1 MDTRGR
7 GHDRDH
13 GFGHGKE
20 PAEEPDAED
29 EGERGHQE
37 DRRRHRV
44 LRADRGAR
52 HLGLEGDA
60 ARGGHAG
67 SDPTFEHEVQGV
79 GPGTA
84 EGADRDHQ
92 RDRRDEPRDPE
103 HEACEQ
109 GDTYRTLG
117 DPVGPGRDR
126 FDRLVH
132 RRRLNRVP
140 GPRCSNPNATPATP
154 ATLGHFGIM
163 GVIWPPGLG
172 EPCRD
177 DYAPCSGAGY
187 GGLGMRLR
195 RPEKQGGGPAA
206 MTASHATA
214 LAGMGGSDVLSQ
226 TLDVSRIREST
237 RRGRLWKLVLLLVP
251 ITAYLYYRI
260 LSHNLISP
268 GLPKFTAE
276 QTQILLPVGLIVVL
290 CIVLVVPMTAMG
302 RSPHVRYDA
311 SEISTSLDDVV
322 GLGPVK
328 EEVVKTLNLFLGYQ
342 TFRKVMGGNPRKG
355 VLFEGPPGTGKTY
368 MAKAMAHEAGVP
380 FLFVSSTAFQSQYYG
395 ATGRK
400 IRNYFKEL
408 RKAAAEEGGAIGFIE
423 EIDAIAGARSGMR
436 AVPYGGSVAGV
447 FGADPHG
454 RVIERNTSEGI
465 SGVVN
470 ELLIQMQSFDTPS
483 TSHRFSG
490 WWIDGLNRFL
500 PTHRRIR
507 KRVPEPS
514 NVLLIAATN
523 RAADLDPALLRPGR
537 FDRSIHFDLP
547 SRTGRREIIDYYLD
561 RKAHVPELDKEER
574 RDALAAMTFGYTPV
588 MIEHIFDEGLVWAL
602 RDGQIAMTWDHIQQA
617 KMTEEIG
624 LKQPVEYTDEERR
637 TIATH
642 ESGHATVAYLV
653 GQNRKLEVLSI
664 IKRRDALGLLAHS
677 DGEERFTRTRS
688 ELLGMMKIAF
698 GGMSAEE
705 LFFGESGTGP
715 SGDLVVATRLAA
727 QMVGSFGMAGSLV
740 SYDAIEGGPLSQGI
754 VAKVLGNGDAR
765 SAVEKLLEQAKADV
779 QVMLDDNRHLVVAL
793 RDELLAKSE
802 LVGDEIVDVLREAE
816 ARKRLDG

>member
-1 MDTRGR
+1 
-7 GHDRDH
+7 
-13 GFGHGKE
+13 
-20 PAEEPDAED
+20 
-29 EGERGHQE
+29 
-37 DRRRHRV
+37 
-44 LRADRGAR
+44 
-52 HLGLEGDA
+52 
-60 ARGGHAG
+60 
-67 SDPTFEHEVQGV
+67 
-79 GPGTA
+79 
-84 EGADRDHQ
+84 
-92 RDRRDEPRDPE
+92 
-103 HEACEQ
+103 
-109 GDTYRTLG
+109 
-117 DPVGPGRDR
+117 
-126 FDRLVH
+126 
-132 RRRLNRVP
+132 
-140 GPRCSNPNATPATP
+140 
-154 ATLGHFGIM
+154 
-163 GVIWPPGLG
+163 
-172 EPCRD
+172 
-177 DYAPCSGAGY
+177 
-187 GGLGMRLR
+187 MRLR
-195 RPEKQGGGPAA
+195 RPEENANTVMSNAA
-206 MTASHATA
+206 V
-214 LAGMGGSDVLSQ
+214 LAGMGGADVLAN

-237 RRGRLWKLVLLLVP
+237 RRGRLWRLLLLLVP
-251 ITAYLYYRI
+251 LTGYFYYRI
-260 LSHNLISP
+260 LTHNLITP
-268 GLPKFTAE
+268 GLPHFSATE
-276 QTQILLPVGLIVVL
+276 VQLLVPVGLIVVL
-290 CIVLVVPMTAMG
+290 CLVLVVPMMAMG
-302 RSPHVRYDA
+302 KSPHVRYDA

-328 EEVVKTLNLFLGYQ
+328 DEVVKTLNLFLGYQ

-436 AVPYGGSVAGV
+436 AAPYADA
-447 FGADPHG
+447 FGAHVYGADG
-454 RVIERNTSEGI
+454 RGRSVERNTSEGI

-470 ELLIQMQSFDTPS
+470 ELLIQMQSFDTP
-483 TSHRFSG
+483 TGGHRFTG
-490 WWIDGLNRFL
+490 WWIDGMNRFL
-500 PTHRRIR
+500 PAHRRIR
-507 KRVPEPS
+507 KRAPEPS

-602 RDGQIAMTWDHIQQA
+602 RDGQIAMNWAHLQQA

-664 IKRRDALGLLAHS
+664 IKRRDALGLLSHS

-715 SGDLVVATRLAA
+715 SGDLVHATRIAA

-740 SYDAIEGGPLSQGI
+740 SYDAIEGGPFAQGI
-754 VAKVLGNGDAR
+754 VAKVLGNEDAR
-765 SAVEKLLEQAKADV
+765 AAVEKLLAQAKSDV
-779 QVMLDDNRHLVVAL
+779 QAMLDDNRHLVIAL

-816 ARKRLDG
+816 ARRRLDDSEPADPSSRG

>member
-1 MDTRGR
+1 
-7 GHDRDH
+7 
-13 GFGHGKE
+13 
-20 PAEEPDAED
+20 
-29 EGERGHQE
+29 
-37 DRRRHRV
+37 
-44 LRADRGAR
+44 
-52 HLGLEGDA
+52 
-60 ARGGHAG
+60 
-67 SDPTFEHEVQGV
+67 
-79 GPGTA
+79 
-84 EGADRDHQ
+84 
-92 RDRRDEPRDPE
+92 
-103 HEACEQ
+103 
-109 GDTYRTLG
+109 
-117 DPVGPGRDR
+117 
-126 FDRLVH
+126 
-132 RRRLNRVP
+132 
-140 GPRCSNPNATPATP
+140 
-154 ATLGHFGIM
+154 M
-163 GVIWPPGLG
+163 G
-172 EPCRD
+172 
-177 DYAPCSGAGY
+177 
-187 GGLGMRLR
+187 LR
-195 RPEKQGGGPAA
+195 RPVNHESLATANAA
-206 MTASHATA
+206 A
-214 LAGMGGSDVLSQ
+214 LAGMGGAAVLAGS
-226 TLDVSRIREST
+226 LDVSRIREST
-237 RRGRLWKLVLLLVP
+237 RRGRLWRLLIALVP

-260 LSHNLISP
+260 LSHDFISP
-268 GLPKFTAE
+268 GLPHLSAE
-276 QTQILLPVGLIVVL
+276 QLQILLPVGLIVVL
-290 CIVLVVPMTAMG
+290 CIVLVVPMMAMG
-302 RSPHVRYDA
+302 KSPHVRYDA
-311 SEISTSLDDVV
+311 SEITTTLDDVV

-328 EEVVKTLNLFLGYQ
+328 EEVVKTLNLFLGHQ
-342 TFRKVMGGNPRKG
+342 TFRQVMGGNPRKG

-408 RKAAAEEGGAIGFIE
+408 RKAATEEGGAIGFIE

-436 AVPYGGSVAGV
+436 STGFGDAYGSGLYGS
-447 FGADPHG
+447 DPHG
-454 RVIERNTSEGI
+454 RNVERNASEGI

-470 ELLIQMQSFDTPS
+470 ELLIQMQSFDTP
-483 TSHRFSG
+483 TGGHRFAG
-490 WWIDGLNRFL
+490 WWIDGINRFL

-507 KRVPEPS
+507 KRPPAPS

-547 SRTGRREIIDYYLD
+547 SRSGRRDIIDYYLD

-588 MIEHIFDEGLVWAL
+588 MIEHVFDEGLVWAL
-602 RDGQIAMTWDHIQQA
+602 RDGQTAMNWEHVQQA

-664 IKRRDALGLLAHS
+664 IKRRDALGLLSHS

-715 SGDLVVATRLAA
+715 SGDLVHATRLAA

-740 SYDAIEGGPLSQGI
+740 SYDAIESGPLSQGI
-754 VAKVLGNGDAR
+754 VGKVLANEDAR
-765 SAVEKLLEQAKADV
+765 AALEKLLTQAKADV
-779 QVMLDDNRHLVVAL
+779 QVMLDDNRHLVIAL
-793 RDELLAKSE
+793 RDELLARSE

-816 ARKRLDG
+816 ARKRLDDADVLGPNVRA

>member
-1 MDTRGR
+1 
-7 GHDRDH
+7 
-13 GFGHGKE
+13 
-20 PAEEPDAED
+20 
-29 EGERGHQE
+29 
-37 DRRRHRV
+37 
-44 LRADRGAR
+44 
-52 HLGLEGDA
+52 
-60 ARGGHAG
+60 
-67 SDPTFEHEVQGV
+67 
-79 GPGTA
+79 
-84 EGADRDHQ
+84 
-92 RDRRDEPRDPE
+92 
-103 HEACEQ
+103 
-109 GDTYRTLG
+109 
-117 DPVGPGRDR
+117 
-126 FDRLVH
+126 
-132 RRRLNRVP
+132 
-140 GPRCSNPNATPATP
+140 
-154 ATLGHFGIM
+154 
-163 GVIWPPGLG
+163 
-172 EPCRD
+172 
-177 DYAPCSGAGY
+177 
-187 GGLGMRLR
+187 
-195 RPEKQGGGPAA
+195 
-206 MTASHATA
+206 
-214 LAGMGGSDVLSQ
+214 MGGAAVLSG
-226 TLDVSRIREST
+226 TLDVSRVREAT
-237 RRGRLWKLVLLLVP
+237 RRGRLWRLLLLLVP

-268 GLPKFTAE
+268 GLPHFSAE
-276 QTQILLPVGLIVVL
+276 QIQIFLPVGLIVVL
-290 CIVLVVPMTAMG
+290 CIVLVVPMMAMG
-302 RSPHVRYDA
+302 KSPHVRYDA
-311 SEISTSLDDVV
+311 SEITTSLDDVV

-342 TFRKVMGGNPRKG
+342 TFRQVMGGNPRKG

-436 AVPYGGSVAGV
+436 AAPYDGTFGV
-447 FGADPHG
+447 YGTDPHG
-454 RVIERNTSEGI
+454 RTVERNMNEGV

-470 ELLIQMQSFDTPS
+470 ELLIQMQSFDSPTGG
-483 TSHRFSG
+483 HRFAG
-490 WWIDGLNRFL
+490 WWIDGMNRFL
-500 PTHRRIR
+500 PAHRRIR
-507 KRVPEPS
+507 KRPPAPS

-547 SRTGRREIIDYYLD
+547 SRAGRRDIIDYYLD

-602 RDGQIAMTWDHIQQA
+602 RDGQMAMNWEHVQQA

-642 ESGHATVAYLV
+642 EAGHATVAYLV

-664 IKRRDALGLLAHS
+664 IKRRDALGLLSHS
-677 DGEERFTRTRS
+677 DGEEKFTRTRS

-705 LFFGESGTGP
+705 IFFGESGTGP
-715 SGDLVVATRLAA
+715 SGDLIQATRIAA
-727 QMVGSFGMAGSLV
+727 QMVGSYGMAGSLV
-740 SYDAIEGGPLSQGI
+740 SYEAIEGGMISQGI
-754 VAKVLGNGDAR
+754 VGKVLGNDDAR
-765 SAVEKLLEQAKADV
+765 AALEKLLTQAKADV
-779 QVMLDDNRHLVVAL
+779 QIMLDDNRYLVMAL
-793 RDELLAKSE
+793 RDELLERSE

-816 ARKRLDG
+816 ARKRLDDGGVPAPSPRG